1 MNAQRDVDVLIVG
14 AGLSGIN
21 MAHRIQEA
29 CPELSYAIVER
40 RERIGGT
47 WDLFRYPGVRSDSDF
62 FTLAFPF
69 RPWRGKDSI
78 VDGDQILE
86 YLDDTARESGIDRHI
101 SFGRRVDA
109 ADWSSEQG
117 RWTVEIDGPDGP
129 ETWTTRFLIACTGY
143 YDYDEP
149 YDPGF
154 VGLEDFGGTVVH
166 PQFWPEDLDYA
177 GKQVVVIGSG
187 ATAVTIVPAMA
198 ERAEHVTMLQRTPSY
213 LLAQPKGDPI
223 ADVVRKV
230 APPRVAHHVVRTKN
244 MLLQWTLFQACQRAP
259 RTMRKV
265 LLKGVA
271 HGTGSAEIAEQHFN
285 PPYDPWDQR
294 LCVTPQGDIFASI
307 KSGDASVVTGRI
319 DRFVEE
325 GVRLEDGTV
334 VPADVVV
341 TATGLSIKI
350 LGGARLTVDGA
361 LRDPAES
368 FAFHGAML
376 TGLPNFAFC
385 VGYINLSWTMRSD
398 LTSRLVARV
407 LRRLIDSGATSVVP
421 VFPGASES
429 TPLMDME
436 SGYLQRGA
444 HLMPRATSS
453 YPWSFKQN
461 FLVDSWS
468 TNRADLDDGLSWTT
482 APARAG
488 VDA

>member
-1 MNAQRDVDVLIVG
+1 MTTQRDVDVLIVG

-21 MAHRIQEA
+21 MAYRIQQA
-29 CPELSYAIVER
+29 CPDLTYAIVER

-69 RPWRGKDSI
+69 RPWRGKDAI

-86 YLDDTARESGIDRHI
+86 YLEDTAREAGIDRHI
-101 SFGRRVDA
+101 SFGRRVEA
-109 ADWSSEQG
+109 ADWSSADA
-117 RWTVEIDGPDGP
+117 RWTVQAEGPDGA
-129 ETWTTRFLIACTGY
+129 EEWSARFLVACTGY
-143 YDYDEP
+143 YDYDQP

-154 VGLEDFGGTVVH
+154 AGVDDFEGTLVH
-166 PQFWPEDLDYA
+166 PQFWPEDLDHT
-177 GKQVVVIGSG
+177 GRRVVVIGSG

-198 ERAEHVTMLQRTPSY
+198 ETAEHVTMLQRTPSY

-230 APPRVAHHVVRTKN
+230 APPTVAHHVVRTKN
-244 MLLQWTLFQACQRAP
+244 MLLQWALFQACQRAP
-259 RTMRKV
+259 KAMRSL

-271 HGTGSAEIAEQHFN
+271 HGTGSEEIAQQHFN

-294 LCVTPQGDIFASI
+294 LCVTPQGDIFAAI
-307 KSGDASVVTGRI
+307 KAGKASVATARI
-319 DRFVEE
+319 DRFVPE

-334 VPADVVV
+334 LPADIVV

-350 LGGARLTVDGA
+350 LGGARITVDGE
-361 LRDPAES
+361 LRDPSDS
-368 FAFHGAML
+368 FAYYGAML
-376 TGLPNFAFC
+376 TGLPNLAFC

-398 LTSRLVARV
+398 MTSRLVAKV
-407 LRRLIDSGATSVVP
+407 LRRLVDSGSTSVVP
-421 VFPGASES
+421 EFSGTGAS
-429 TPLMDME
+429 TPLMDMQ

-444 HLMPRATSS
+444 HLMPRAAAS

-468 TNRADLDDGLSWTT
+468 TNRADLDDGLVWTT
-482 APARAG
+482 AADRAEVG
-488 VDA
+488 A